1 MEEDRYKGGI
11 VFKWINKNEI
21 YAKYNGKGKIQNI
34 QAHIDKLHTD
44 YVATRSGVDMGF
56 DIHGLFGHVLDTDD
70 VEILE
75 LGTIKKHVQDI
86 SNKNVDIFKTV
97 ISLKNEDAIMHG
109 FINKT
114 KWKELLEEKMPDIAK
129 SFKIPLNDLE
139 WIAAFHAKK
148 DKPHCHFIVWNKNQ
162 NLEVRR
168 RPYINFTMVKTA
180 IAKGVYKEELK
191 AMYDI
196 KDVSKVEVGNLSKEE
211 LENYKENIKQ
221 MYQNKDLLLNA
232 VETEKTQNFVNKV
245 MDNMKA
251 REKIYIVNNSDP
263 ESFTEVIKVDDIR
276 FQFKNC
282 GKNAILYKDNTY
294 FEAVTFL
301 NRFSNLKVIKTEEE
315 LRKHII
321 NTKEEFDNI
330 EDELKEIMPSIFNTP
345 IISSSI
351 KQENIEQIIN
361 KIARL
366 EQVSKSFKKGFIYQY
381 QEPES
386 KKLINEIA
394 MLIINSNTDCKQEF
408 NKYID
413 TCIKIDKIL
422 QKVNTNLEYERV
434 KNKAKNEIIKRVENQ
449 ILKAI
454 KETKTEEYKR
464 KCAEWKE
471 KREYWNQKQGEY
483 EARQELY
490 DKQIQEINIRNLI
503 QEAYK
508 LIAQE
513 NISKNQHFKRATRT
527 FGDKSKRE
535 IKEMLKKNRNEGFD
549 WFNEM

>member
-162 NLEVRR
+162 DLEVRR

-345 IISSSI
+345 IISSNI

-454 KETKTEEYKR
+454 KETKTEKYKR

-471 KREYWNQKQGEY
+471 KREHWNQKQGEY

>member
-148 DKPHCHFIVWNKNQ
+148 DKPHCHLIVWNKNQ
-162 NLEVRR
+162 DLEVRR

-345 IISSSI
+345 IISSNI